1 MKKTDIIKED
11 IKTLEGLRKQ
21 FIKKGKFALVKE
33 VEDEIKVMKDLLEK
47 EVNKNVMGRFE

>member
-1 MKKTDIIKED
+1 MKKKDIIKED

-21 FIKKGKFALVKE
+21 FIKKGKFALARE
-33 VEDEIKVMKDLLEK
+33 VEEEIKIMKDMLEK

>member
-21 FIKKGKFALVKE
+21 FIKKGKFELAKE
-33 VEDEIKVMKDLLEK
+33 VEEEIKVMKDMLEK
-47 EVNKNVMGRFE
+47 EVNKNELGRLK